1 MLNAVGIPAPRS
13 GTRLSESARVMLG
26 LIRLANGTGSLL
38 APEPFAR
45 RLGVEPEA
53 NPAASY
59 ITRLFGV
66 RTMVIGYELL
76 QRNPEVRRRAVRAA
90 LFVHATDTAAAIV
103 AGATRR
109 IPRKTAVTAGSI
121 SATNTVLALIAR
133 RGSG

>member
-1 MLNAVGIPAPRS
+1 MLNGVGARAPRS
-13 GTRLSESARVMLG
+13 VNRVSESARVVLG
-26 LIRLANGTGSLL
+26 LIRLANGTGALL

-45 RLGVEPEA
+45 RLGVDPEA

-76 QRNPEVRRRAVRAA
+76 QRNPEVRQRALRAA
-90 LFVHATDTAAAIV
+90 LFVHATDTAAAVV
-103 AGATRR
+103 AGATDR
-109 IPRKTAVTAGSI
+109 IPRKTAVTAGTI
-121 SATNTVLALIAR
+121 SATNTLLALIAR